1 MSGASSGGFIHGAL
15 IGGGLVFFVAGM
27 IIVAGIPGILGSSP
41 GGMDDGTTTVE
52 PTPTS
57 TQATETTEKQS
68 TTDSAQ
74 STTQQPQTTQTTTPP
89 TTQTTT
95 AQPSEETVRYRVN
108 VGGQR
113 IAMSDGGPDWEQDSE
128 QRPSRFGNARQSGS
142 HTNTTSDQIA
152 TTPSVPSG
160 TPEAVFQSRRY
171 DADNPND
178 FSDNTEMQYR
188 FPVEDGRYV
197 VRLYFVES
205 YFGNSGW
212 NDYDEKGPRKF
223 DVEIEGQRVLDD
235 YDMYEELGHDRGTVK
250 SFAVEP
256 QDGAIDV
263 RFIHEIEDP
272 MLSGIEVVRVDG
284 NGNAQNDRTGN
295 GDGDWNNGNDENDG
309 WDDGD
314 WQDGDDEDE
323 EGDWWNGAND
333 DEDDSAWDGSSEIS
347 SPDSTPALSLTDS
360 TLETPTRDVR
370 PVVAHE
376 FRVPAASQSS

>member
-27 IIVAGIPGILGSSP
+27 IIVAGIPGILGSST
-41 GGMDDGTTTVE
+41 GGMDDGTTSA
-52 PTPTS
+52 PTE
-57 TQATETTEKQS
+57 TQTNTQPTETTGEQS
-68 TTDSAQ
+68 TTESAQ

-95 AQPSEETVRYRVN
+95 AEPAEETVRYRVN

-128 QRPSRFGNARQSGS
+128 QRPSRFGNARESGS
-142 HTNTTSDQIA
+142 HTNTTSDRIA

-160 TPEAVFQSRRY
+160 APEAVFQSRRY

-223 DVEIEGQRVLDD
+223 DVEIEGERVLDD
-235 YDMYEELGHDRGTVK
+235 YDMYEELGHDRGTMK

-256 QDGAIDV
+256 DDGAIDV
-263 RFIHEIEDP
+263 RFLHEIEDP
-272 MLSGIEVVRVDG
+272 MLSGIEVVRVGG
-284 NGNAQNDRTGN
+284 NGNAQNDRTS
-295 GDGDWNNGNDENDG
+295 DWNDNEDDWRDDNDGRDTGEDENNW
-309 WDDGD
+309 WDD
-314 WQDGDDEDE
+314 
-323 EGDWWNGAND
+323 AND
-333 DEDDSAWDGSSEIS
+333 DEDNSAWDGWNEIS
-347 SPDSTPALSLTDS
+347 SPDSALALAHRFHSRSTDS
-360 TLETPTRDVR
+360 
-370 PVVAHE
+370 
-376 FRVPAASQSS
+376 